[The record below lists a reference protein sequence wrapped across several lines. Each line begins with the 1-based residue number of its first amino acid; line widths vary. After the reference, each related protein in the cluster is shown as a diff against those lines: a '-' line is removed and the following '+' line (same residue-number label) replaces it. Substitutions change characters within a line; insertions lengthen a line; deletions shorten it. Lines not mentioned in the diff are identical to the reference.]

1 MNVNVTFKAIDWQL
15 LATQKKMLLDFLWNQ
30 QEDHKLWGLIHL
42 LDDIQDQA
50 EQQGHP
56 VEFLMEPETC

>member
-1 MNVNVTFKAIDWQL
+1 MSVKVTFKAIDWKL
-15 LATQKKMLLDFLWNQ
+15 LAIQKKMLLDFLSNQ
-30 QEDHKLWGLIHL
+30 QRDHELWGIVHL

-56 VEFLMEPETC
+56 VEFMMEPETC